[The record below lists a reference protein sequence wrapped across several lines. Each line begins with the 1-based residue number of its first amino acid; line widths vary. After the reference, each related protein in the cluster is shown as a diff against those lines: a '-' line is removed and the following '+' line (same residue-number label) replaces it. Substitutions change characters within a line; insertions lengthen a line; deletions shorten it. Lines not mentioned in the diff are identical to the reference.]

1 MKKTFLGKLLIVITI
16 VVLLLNFYLLPPVQ
30 AGWLE
35 DMLTS
40 VIALLTLPIRAVA
53 IACGWAI
60 NALTAGLAYMEGTTD
75 GSAISNFITPFD
87 ILFNKVQLF
96 DINFFDIKTSGTEA
110 ESLVNQIRLGV
121 AGWYYALRSISAAI
135 LLCILIYVGIRMAI
149 TTIASDKA
157 MYKKML
163 VDWVASM
170 LLLFLM
176 HYIMIFTINVNN
188 TIINAL
194 SAGIN
199 SAKIE
204 QIYEVVKTMA
214 LDPWDLN
221 GLAATAIYC
230 MLVWQTLGLVF
241 AYFNRLLKLGFLT
254 IIAPLVTITYSLD
267 KMGDGK
273 AQALNNWLKEYIYT
287 ILIQPFHCVIYMS
300 LIDIGLNVLIDNA
313 ATGDDINVLAA
324 AVISMMCVKFTKD
337 GEQLVRKIFAFQDDG
352 STGLGAGL
360 AVAAGGLMY
369 AKNIGKTA
377 RSTVNGARNLAR
389 TGKNGLRHLG
399 RGAAALGR
407 GIGNAASGAAVTA
420 MAAAQHLG
428 AAEGDNTTFSER
440 REAIK
445 QERADKKAE
454 QEKATAKQHDDDD
467 EKFNEQHEKIAA
479 RAEELKKENP
489 KLSNSKAMARARR
502 DVIPNRKERRKH
514 KKQNIG
520 GVRKTLS
527 RMRDIRDNSTVIKGL
542 STGVKGTVATG
553 MAMFV
558 GSGSLGVGQ
567 DFSSSLMA
575 SAAVFKGTNE
585 FMKGTRTT
593 LRRGVKDHLQ
603 AMGIKDKAQM
613 NAALPGILNL
623 HGDADAA
630 KDKEDSII
638 KELETA
644 LQEAGLST
652 SNKSTIKNTIQRAA
666 KANPGATGKAIDFA
680 LNAAK
685 GDNEIPEEKMQAVR
699 AASQNLADFYNGA
712 EVYKAFE
719 TAAEFGLTADT
730 FGADVMK
737 GFYENGDDS
746 AVVETT
752 DSSDVA
758 EGENPTPQPDEIQPQ
773 PQTQD
778 VPATTSEEGK
788 MDSKSLYARI
798 QADREQIEG
807 EIAKAR
813 ENGQPDPENAQERLQ
828 EIEKEEE
835 KLLEQLK
842 VALDEQVQ
850 SMLADKESS
859 LEQQYVELVN
869 RAKLEL
875 GIDST
880 EMPESVRKV
889 VSEYE
894 KKLRDNMPKE

>member
-110 ESLVNQIRLGV
+110 ETLVNQIRLGV
-121 AGWYYALRSISAAI
+121 AGWYYALRNISAAI

-163 VDWVASM
+163 VDWIASM

-176 HYIMIFTINVNN
+176 HYIMLFTINVNN

-199 SAKIE
+199 SEKIE

-241 AYFNRLLKLGFLT
+241 AYFNRLLKLAFLT

-300 LIDIGLNVLIDNA
+300 LIDIGLNVLIDKA
-313 ATGDDINVLAA
+313 GTGDDINILAA

-369 AKNIGKTA
+369 AKNIGKSA
-377 RSTVNGARNLAR
+377 RSTVNGARNIAR
-389 TGKNGLRHLG
+389 TGKN
-399 RGAAALGR
+399 AIR
-407 GIGNAASGAAVTA
+407 GIGSGIKKGSAAMVAASGALVDNYKTRQREGYEKSIDKQMDKMYGSSESYKNSSGQYSETDEEYEARR
-420 MAAAQHLG
+420 AAAKAVVDARNAKKLTSRIKNSDLAQ
-428 AAEGDNTTFSER
+428 NVKKSRNER
-440 REAIK
+440 KEKRTE
-445 QERADKKAE
+445 KK
-454 QEKATAKQHDDDD
+454 
-467 EKFNEQHEKIAA
+467 NV
-479 RAEELKKENP
+479 RKEN
-489 KLSNSKAMARARR
+489 R
-502 DVIPNRKERRKH
+502 NRK
-514 KKQNIG
+514 IG
-520 GVRKTLS
+520 KARKTLS

-542 STGVKGTVATG
+542 SDGAKVTMSAG

-558 GSGSLGVGQ
+558 GSGSLGIGQ
-567 DFSSSLMA
+567 DFSSSLM
-575 SAAVFKGTNE
+575 SAATVYKGANE

-603 AMGIKDKAQM
+603 AMGINSKMQM
-613 NAALPGILNL
+613 HAALPGILNL
-623 HGDADAA
+623 HGDSDAA
-630 KDKEDSII
+630 KDKEDSIM
-638 KELETA
+638 KELEKA
-644 LQEAGLST
+644 LQDAGLNT
-652 SNKSTIKNTIQRAA
+652 SNKSMIKNTIQRAA
-666 KANPGATGKAIDFA
+666 KADPGKTGNAIDFA
-680 LNAAK
+680 LNAAI
-685 GDNEIPEEKMQAVR
+685 GDNKRSPEEMANVR
-699 AASQNLADFYNGA
+699 AAAQSLADFYNGP
-712 EVYKAFE
+712 EVYKSFE
-719 TAAEFGLTADT
+719 TAAGFGLTADT
-730 FGADVMK
+730 FAADVMK
-737 GFYENGDDS
+737 GFYENGTES
-746 AVVETT
+746 SQAVEEVVE
-752 DSSDVA
+752 DDVEVA
-758 EGENPTPQPDEIQPQ
+758 PVNGGSTESNGG
-773 PQTQD
+773 
-778 VPATTSEEGK
+778 TSEEK
-788 MDSKSLYARI
+788 TEAKPQTEASTETYENIKRSKDAI
-798 QADREQIEG
+798 QKQIDELEADVVDDQLQTKLTEIEAEERKFEEQYKQQLDREVEDILQRTEQDLQSQVEEIIKREQAKIDAGQIPTSISSKFE
-807 EIAKAR
+807 EYRSKIEQA
-813 ENGQPDPENAQERLQ
+813 NSSAQE
-828 EIEKEEE
+828 
-835 KLLEQLK
+835 
-842 VALDEQVQ
+842 
-850 SMLADKESS
+850 
-859 LEQQYVELVN
+859 
-869 RAKLEL
+869 
-875 GIDST
+875 
-880 EMPESVRKV
+880 
-889 VSEYE
+889 
-894 KKLRDNMPKE
+894 